1 VKAAVLRLTKDEGK
15 NELDGSE
22 VNAVRRRALEL
33 LTRSE
38 DDLTDAEL
46 FASQTDDYWY
56 IDLCISELH
65 RLPSEVDPLIGCRE
79 YTQLQAYYLVR
90 RAIDDMQRLFR
101 EGG

>member
-1 VKAAVLRLTKDEGK
+1 VLRLTKDEGTD
-15 NELDGSE
+15 EIDGSE

-38 DDLTDAEL
+38 DALTDAEL

-56 IDLCISELH
+56 IDLCLEQLH

-79 YTQLQAYYLVR
+79 YTRLQAYYLVR